1 MIRLRRRKK
10 FTGNRDE
17 NDGCEEKDTED
28 GEGGDGGGDL
38 GAIAY
43 NFALIQTK
51 VVHYF
56 RLFAQKVFYK
66 LNNVQVTEN
75 FGQ

>member
-10 FTGNRDE
+10 FAGNRDE
-17 NDGCEEKDTED
+17 NDGCEEKDIEDDKED

-51 VVHYF
+51 GVHYF
-56 RLFAQKVFYK
+56 RLFAQKVFNK
-66 LNNVQVTEN
+66 
-75 FGQ
+75 

>member
-10 FTGNRDE
+10 FAGNEDE

-28 GEGGDGGGDL
+28 DKEDGESGGGDL

-56 RLFAQKVFYK
+56 RLFAQKVFNK
-66 LNNVQVTEN
+66 
-75 FGQ
+75 